1 MKVWMK
7 LSVSVRVALVAAF
20 ALASLSAGAADGS
33 GVADERSIAD
43 ASGAAKSGG
52 APDAS
57 GSKPEKV
64 RLLLNWFPEMEHG
77 GFYAALVNGDYA
89 ANGLDVEIQPGG
101 VDVQVTP
108 MVASGQV
115 EFGVA
120 NADQVIFARA
130 AGADVV
136 ALLAPLQKSPR
147 CVMVHADQ
155 GIKGFEDLNDMTLAI
170 SPKDAFAEF
179 LKQHFPLRNVKIVPY
194 PGSVA
199 PFLND
204 KRFGQQAYNI
214 SEPFLARQAGG
225 NPEVLMLADVG
236 YNPYASCLIVSDEL
250 LATKPKLVQRMI
262 EASRHGW
269 EEYLRDPGK
278 TNERIHSLNPEMGL
292 DILDFGVKELQGMT
306 WLNPGKKEGIGD
318 MSLDRWKALVATME
332 DLKLVPKDSVRAEA
346 CFR

>member
-1 MKVWMK
+1 MKG
-7 LSVSVRVALVAAF
+7 SIRIAASISVALIILFTQAGS
-20 ALASLSAGAADGS
+20 ALGAGAPG
-33 GVADERSIAD
+33 
-43 ASGAAKSGG
+43 
-52 APDAS
+52 
-57 GSKPEKV
+57 PEKV

-77 GFYAALVNGDYA
+77 GYYAALVNGDYA
-89 ANGLDVEIQPGG
+89 AEGLDVEIQPGG

-108 MVASGQV
+108 MVASRRV

-136 ALLAPLQKSPR
+136 AVLAPIQRSPR

-179 LKQHFPLRNVKIVPY
+179 LKERFPLRNVKIVPY
-194 PGSVA
+194 PGSIA

-214 SEPFLARQAGG
+214 SEPFLARKAGG
-225 NPEVLMLADVG
+225 DPEVLMLADVG
-236 YNPYASCLIVSDEL
+236 YNPYTSCLIVSDEL
-250 LATKPKLVQRMI
+250 LATKPKLVSRMV
-262 EASRHGW
+262 EASRRGW
-269 EEYLRDPGK
+269 EEYLRDPAK
-278 TNERIHSLNPEMGL
+278 TNERIHDLNPEMGL
-292 DILDFGVKELQGMT
+292 DILDYGVKELQGMT
-306 WLNPGKKEGIGD
+306 WLDPQKKEGIGA
-318 MSLDRWKALVATME
+318 MSLDRWKALLATME
-332 DLKLVPKDSVRAEA
+332 DLKLVPRDSVRAEA